1 MGLHLIKSFCMSKE
15 TVNRVK
21 RQSMEW
27 KKIIANHISDK
38 GLIHRLQKE
47 LLQLN
52 NNDNK
57 TPNNLIKNGQKNR
70 HFSSEDIQITNK
82 HNKRC
87 STSLII
93 REIENQNHNDILL
106 YIHQDGHFQKK
117 RKKKSLKMLR
127 SWNPCAMSM
136 EM

>member
-57 TPNNLIKNGQKNR
+57 TPNNLIKNDF
-70 HFSSEDIQITNK
+70 HF
-82 HNKRC
+82 
-87 STSLII
+87 LILTGI
-93 REIENQNHNDILL
+93 IDFHSPTWHACARAN
-106 YIHQDGHFQKK
+106 
-117 RKKKSLKMLR
+117 S
-127 SWNPCAMSM
+127 NPA
-136 EM
+136 EG